1 MLVNGGVYSRAD
13 DQTGSGK
20 ADRTGGRHQR
30 VNAPALQRPEAEA
43 ETAGAHLP
51 WRRLWPAIAGA
62 LAIAVPTMI
71 SVARDS
77 WSTEQGAHGPIVLAT
92 GLWLI
97 WQQLGAVRP
106 AIRPASLPRAMALLV
121 PALLLYGVAR
131 ITGILELE
139 GILMYGALLA
149 GLYAYVGAR
158 AMRLLWFPLLYL
170 CFVFPPPDTVVA
182 AITQPLKIGISA
194 VAVDILDAFGMP
206 ISRNGVIIQVA
217 QYDVLV
223 AAACAGLNSIIS
235 LSAIGLFYIYLRHN
249 ANWRYAALLMLVI
262 VPVAIF
268 SNFVRVML
276 LILITYYLGDAAAQ
290 GFLHE
295 FAGIVMFMV
304 ALLSVVGIDRL
315 LRPVRERLA

>member
-1 MLVNGGVYSRAD
+1 
-13 DQTGSGK
+13 
-20 ADRTGGRHQR
+20 
-30 VNAPALQRPEAEA
+30 VNAPALERPLAA
-43 ETAGAHLP
+43 ASPADTGPA
-51 WRRLWPAIAGA
+51 WRRGWPAAAGA
-62 LAIAVPTMI
+62 LALALPTMV

-97 WQQLGAVRP
+97 WQRLGEVRP
-106 AIRPASLPRAMALLV
+106 VIHPAPLARVL
-121 PALLLYGVAR
+121 ALLLPALALYAVSR

-139 GILMYGALLA
+139 GVVMYAALLA
-149 GLYAYVGAR
+149 ALYAYVGGR

-194 VAVDILDAFGMP
+194 VAVDMLDACGLP

-295 FAGIVMFMV
+295 FAGIVMFIV
-304 ALLSVVGIDRL
+304 ALFSVVGIDAL

>member
-1 MLVNGGVYSRAD
+1 MEAPPTTVPPPPPVDWVGFLRAHWLVV
-13 DQTGSGK
+13 
-20 ADRTGGRHQR
+20 
-30 VNAPALQRPEAEA
+30 
-43 ETAGAHLP
+43 
-51 WRRLWPAIAGA
+51 AGA
-62 LAIAVPTMI
+62 LALAVPTMI
-71 SVARDS
+71 SVATNS

-97 WQQLGAVRP
+97 GQRLGEVRTAVRP
-106 AIRPASLPRAMALLV
+106 AGLASALVLLV
-121 PALLLYGVAR
+121 PALLLYAVAR
-131 ITGILELE
+131 VTDILEVE
-139 GILMYGALLA
+139 GVVMYLALLA
-149 GLYAYVGAR
+149 VLYAFIGGR

-182 AITQPLKIGISA
+182 AVTQPLKIGISR
-194 VAVDILDAFGMP
+194 VAVDLLDGFGLP

-235 LSAIGLFYIYLRHN
+235 LSAIGLFYIYIRHN
-249 ANWRYAALLMLVI
+249 ANWRYALMLMLAI

-276 LILITYYLGDAAAQ
+276 LILITYYAGDAAAQ

-295 FAGIVMFMV
+295 FAGIVMFVV
-304 ALLSVVGIDRL
+304 ALGTVVGIDRL
-315 LRPVRERLA
+315 ARPIRERLA